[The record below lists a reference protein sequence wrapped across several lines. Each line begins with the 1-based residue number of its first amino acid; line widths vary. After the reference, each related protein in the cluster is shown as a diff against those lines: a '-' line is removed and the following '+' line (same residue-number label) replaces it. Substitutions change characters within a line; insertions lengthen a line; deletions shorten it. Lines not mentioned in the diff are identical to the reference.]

1 MPEPPSGIDPDQ
13 GFPLLI
19 VPPFGVT
26 LVGVTHGAG
35 GCEDFG
41 NGGAASGKR
50 YAGEKGV
57 ESQTRVEGG
66 WWARARNLGG
76 GLLS

>member
-1 MPEPPSGIDPDQ
+1 
-13 GFPLLI
+13 
-19 VPPFGVT
+19 
-26 LVGVTHGAG
+26 
-35 GCEDFG
+35 
-41 NGGAASGKR
+41 
-50 YAGEKGV
+50 V

>member
-1 MPEPPSGIDPDQ
+1 MPEPHGGIDSDQ
-13 GFPLLI
+13 GISLLI
-19 VPPFGVT
+19 VALLGVT